1 MSFIAKRGLS
11 TLIPPK
17 IASPANLGSNPKAKQ
32 MTRVVNF
39 YKGLPQGPAPKLEA
53 KGFSQKYYAKY
64 IATNSSKPLVHGILF
79 FLTLGYSLDYIFH
92 LRHEHEH
99 EGH

>member
-39 YKGLPQGPAPKLEA
+39 YKGLPTGAPAKVEP
-53 KGFSQKYYAKY
+53 KGFAQKYYAKY
-64 IATNSSKPLVHGILF
+64 IATNSSKPLVHAILF
-79 FLTLGYSLDYIFH
+79 FLSLGYSMDYYYH